1 MTEYL
6 SKKLKGELGSILTLL
21 DERLNDIK
29 TSDCVAN
36 EINENF
42 SLLTKCR
49 EITQA
54 YDQTKPKLRVIQHL
68 ACSGGTL
75 ISKCIGAQANVHIL
89 SEAHPT
95 SNLAIRDTP
104 SFSPT
109 DLAALSK
116 YAHVPNVNELLTKL
130 YHKNVMEIN
139 QHIEERGGSLV
150 VRYHTHSDYHVG
162 EGYAEEST
170 FDAIFSDV
178 CEVLSVLTI
187 RNPIDAYSSLK
198 NNGWIHYT
206 PETFDEYCKRYLQHL
221 KDLDSSSIFRYED
234 FVDDPQSTMMKICHA
249 LEIPFDDRFVDTFGL
264 IKLTGD
270 SGRKSDV
277 ISKRDR
283 RVDKELLREVDKS
296 KYFKQICELGWYE
309 SN

>member
-29 TSDCVAN
+29 TSDCVTN

-116 YAHVPNVNELLTKL
+116 YAHVPNVNDLLTKL